1 MKEFKIIENF
11 KYVALSSPLKVFL
24 DITNSCNLKCK
35 FCYKKTK
42 QKKSNINKVL
52 KILEELKKANI
63 IDVVMAGGEP
73 FYTQDPIKI
82 FNSAI
87 EMDLGVGV
95 VSNGTLL
102 TEEITH
108 RLPPGIDFTI
118 SFHAPNAEKYEE
130 LTGVAFSFEKVVN
143 GLKNLN
149 TVGIIPGILFTPTKY
164 NKDQLFNTVKF
175 LIDSNIQFS
184 CVQVNRLIPEGKAR
198 KLWKELVINLDD
210 YKELLDQMLKVKENW
225 PDVRIETGDA
235 VPFCA
240 FEERFHDF
248 FVRCDY
254 GVTVVAIDEKGNV
267 KRCPCRKEISGNIFE
282 KPLQKIW
289 SESESLIAHRNL
301 NTLSEKC
308 KKCSL
313 FELCGGGCL
322 CSSIKSCVHIDSY
335 LNGNTFQPLTLPKP
349 NTDYLKKKFTIL
361 PNAPKKN
368 TEYIV
373 RKESDRLLCI
383 PIGVQKVFFD
393 SIIPKNCKF
402 PVLWINETDKEILNL
417 VDGNKT
423 VAEMSNEISSK
434 HQMELYVAENIVKE
448 TIKSFIE
455 YNYIG
460 Q

>member
-52 KILEELKKANI
+52 KILEELKKANV

-87 EMDLGVGV
+87 EMGLGVGV

-108 RLPPGIDFTI
+108 KLPPGIDFTI

-184 CVQVNRLIPEGKAR
+184 CVQVNRLIPEGRAC

-240 FEERFHDF
+240 FEEKFHDF

-254 GVTVVAIDEKGNV
+254 GITVVAIDEKGNV
-267 KRCPCRKEISGNIFE
+267 KRCQCKKEISGNIFE
-282 KPLQKIW
+282 KPLQDIC
-289 SESESLIAHRNL
+289 SESESLIAYRNL
-301 NTLSEKC
+301 NRLTEKC

-313 FELCGGGCL
+313 LEICGGGCL
-322 CSSIKSCVHIDSY
+322 CSSIKRGVHIDSY
-335 LNGNTFQPLTLPKP
+335 LDVNTFQPLTLRKP
-349 NTDYLKKKFTIL
+349 NTDYLKKIFTIL
-361 PNAPKKN
+361 PNVPKKN

-373 RKESDRLLCI
+373 RKENDRFLCI
-383 PIGVQKVFFD
+383 PIGLQEVFLD
-393 SIIPKNCKF
+393 SIIPRNSKF
-402 PVLWINETDKEILNL
+402 PVLWINKTDKEILDL
-417 VDGNKT
+417 VNGRKT
-423 VAEMSNEISSK
+423 ITKISYKLSSK
-434 HQMELYVAENIVKE
+434 YQVELNTAENIVKE

>member
-11 KYVALSSPLKVFL
+11 KYVTLSSPIKIFL

-35 FCYKKTK
+35 FCYKDTK
-42 QKKSNINKVL
+42 QKKSNINKVF
-52 KILEELKKANI
+52 KILEKLKKANV

-73 FYTQDPIKI
+73 FYTQSPIKI
-82 FNSAI
+82 FNYAI
-87 EMDLGVGV
+87 EIGLGVGV

-108 RLPPGIDFTI
+108 SLPPGIDFTI
-118 SFHAPNAEKYEE
+118 SFHASNAEKYEE

-149 TVGIIPGILFTPTKY
+149 KVGTIPGILFTPTKY

-184 CVQVNRLIPEGKAR
+184 CVQVNRLIPEGRALT
-198 KLWKELVINLDD
+198 LWKELVIDLDD

-240 FEERFHDF
+240 FEEKFHDF

-254 GVTVVAIDEKGNV
+254 GITVIAMDEKGNV

-282 KPLQKIW
+282 KPLQEIW
-289 SESESLIAHRNL
+289 SESEFLIAHRNL
-301 NTLSEKC
+301 NTLTEKC

-313 FELCGGGCL
+313 LEICGGGCI
-322 CSSIKSCVHIDSY
+322 CSPIKMGVHIDSY
-335 LNGNTFQPLTLPKP
+335 LDGNTVQPLTLRKP
-349 NTDYLKKKFTIL
+349 NTDYLKKKFTKL
-361 PNAPKKN
+361 PNVPKKN

-373 RKESDRLLCI
+373 RKENDRFLCI
-383 PIGVQKVFFD
+383 PIGVQKVFLD

-417 VDGNKT
+417 VDGRNTITKL
-423 VAEMSNEISSK
+423 SHKLSSK
-434 HQMELYVAENIVKE
+434 YRVELNTAENIVKE